1 MNNRTA
7 NSKLKN
13 KNENSLCEEKFLGKK
28 RKIDHITYNKSN
40 NSYLKKGIKNNPEN
54 KIIQI
59 TKHSSESSTKKNENE
74 NENENEDV
82 NVNINE
88 TKYSFYKPNIK
99 NINDKKIF
107 IGNIPYTT
115 NEKELKKY
123 FEKCGKIK
131 RVVINK
137 NNDGVSMG
145 HGYIIFYDKNGV
157 SKALKKNGSLL
168 KERKIIIQKY
178 INKNS
183 NISSLFQKKFD
194 DVEIMI
200 KNLISENIK
209 LEKEIIKINKEN
221 KENKEKLNE
230 NQKEIIK
237 INKENKE
244 NKEKLNKN
252 QKEIIKINKENKE
265 NKEKLNELNKK
276 FGLEIFLRTQTK
288 YFYKKK
294 LNILNSKLNTVIN
307 SYKILYIRKFTHFI
321 LNSLITEYENCFAL
335 SEKIFKDK
343 NYQFRILVATKNIKK
358 VSKFHINLIID
369 FLNFINNY
377 SSKIIHINITD
388 YNFQKDFIYEI
399 FDSNNNISIKN
410 NDIVKIQDIS
420 NIIFKNE
427 IEEKKIKKSK
437 FIKNNYEL
445 INLLSKYIK
454 KEEENKNKLKKED
467 NNEYEDEKEKDEGND
482 EEEEEE
488 KEGNEEEEEGNEEEE
503 EEGNEEEEEEEG
515 NEEEEENE
523 GNEEEEEN
531 EGNEEEEEKEG
542 NEEEIKNKEEN
553 NDEDDE
559 EEENECD
566 LLKKIMSG
574 KDIENLI
581 TKKELLLKIK
591 KIKELCLNLNL
602 KSIKNVNNEI
612 TSTFLYNK
620 WLESFKTKKY
630 KLNKNY
636 KSFII
641 QNQII
646 SLKEMNSIVI
656 KLLKNIQF
664 NLFKYDFYK
673 IENKINKYIK
683 NY

>member
-13 KNENSLCEEKFLGKK
+13 KNENSLNEGKFLNKK

-54 KIIQI
+54 QIIQI

-74 NENENEDV
+74 NENENENV
-82 NVNINE
+82 NVNKIE
-88 TKYSFYKPNIK
+88 YGFYKSNIK

-145 HGYIIFYDKNGV
+145 HGYIIFYDKNGA

-194 DVEIMI
+194 DVELMI
-200 KNLISENIK
+200 KNLISKNTK

-230 NQKEIIK
+230 
-237 INKENKE
+237 
-244 NKEKLNKN
+244 N

-399 FDSNNNISIKN
+399 FDSNNNTSIKN

-503 EEGNEEEEEEEG
+503 EEEG

-553 NDEDDE
+553 NDEDDD

-630 KLNKNY
+630 TLNKNY

-641 QNQII
+641 KNQII